1 MHKFVY
7 ITEAVYCHV
16 VLKCPG
22 ASWNGIATP
31 SWYFLMLL
39 GDVSAHLANISTAPC
54 HAAKISI
61 HVLVS
66 FLRASWQLRDS
77 SWLFLTSSFSFTPIF
92 RSLQERPSLVKNN
105 WETIKKPLRRCQEG
119 PRSVQERARL
129 IKESQI
135 FWTCSTNFQKF
146 LVLPT
151 VQESSRSVKKCQ
163 ELVTEVAK
171 KYQDIHF
178 GTLLVQIRI
187 VGQGPKGKGR
197 KRAGRNR

>member
-1 MHKFVY
+1 MPCCL
-7 ITEAVYCHV
+7 EMS
-16 VLKCPG
+16 G

-31 SWYFLMLL
+31 SWSFLMLL
-39 GDVSAHLANISTAPC
+39 GDVSAHLDNISTAPC

-105 WETIKKPLRRCQEG
+105 WETIKKPLRCCQEG
-119 PRSVQERARL
+119 PSSVQERARL

-135 FWTCSTNFQKF
+135 FEHVPRIFKSSWSCRPFKNRQEVSRIGYRSRQEVSRHKFRHTSCSNSYSGTGANLTILICF
-146 LVLPT
+146 LHIVTPVLLGC
-151 VQESSRSVKKCQ
+151 VY
-163 ELVTEVAK
+163 A
-171 KYQDIHF
+171 
-178 GTLLVQIRI
+178 
-187 VGQGPKGKGR
+187 
-197 KRAGRNR
+197 

>member
-1 MHKFVY
+1 MP
-7 ITEAVYCHV
+7 C
-16 VLKCPG
+16 CPEMSG

-39 GDVSAHLANISTAPC
+39 GDVSSHLDNISTAPC
-54 HAAKISI
+54 HAAKISL
-61 HVLVS
+61 HVLFS

-77 SWLFLTSSFSFTPIF
+77 SSPLDYSWRALSRL
-92 RSLQERPSLVKNN
+92 RSLQERPSLVENN

-129 IKESQI
+129 VKESHI

-171 KYQDIHF
+171 KYQDINF

-187 VGQGPKGKGR
+187 VGQGPKSYP
-197 KRAGRNR
+197 

>member
-1 MHKFVY
+1 MTSHHIL
-7 ITEAVYCHV
+7 ITSPQLLVTQLIFRYMF
-16 VLKCPG
+16 LS
-22 ASWNGIATP
+22 ASWEHLDSFVTP
-31 SWYFLMLL
+31 LDYSW
-39 GDVSAHLANISTAPC
+39 
-54 HAAKISI
+54 
-61 HVLVS
+61 
-66 FLRASWQLRDS
+66 RALSRL
-77 SWLFLTSSFSFTPIF
+77 

-105 WETIKKPLRRCQEG
+105 WETIEKPLRRCQEG

-129 IKESQI
+129 VKESQI

-171 KYQDIHF
+171 KYQDINF

-187 VGQGPKGKGR
+187 VGQGPQTAFLGSFIIFYSR
-197 KRAGRNR
+197 HEQAWSDAPYMSI

>member
-1 MHKFVY
+1 MTSHHIL
-7 ITEAVYCHV
+7 ITSRQLLVTQLRFRYMF
-16 VLKCPG
+16 LS
-22 ASWNGIATP
+22 ASWEHLDSFVTP
-31 SWYFLMLL
+31 LDYSW
-39 GDVSAHLANISTAPC
+39 
-54 HAAKISI
+54 
-61 HVLVS
+61 
-66 FLRASWQLRDS
+66 RALSRL
-77 SWLFLTSSFSFTPIF
+77 

-129 IKESQI
+129 VKESHI
-135 FWTCSTNFQKF
+135 CWTCSTNFQKF

-171 KYQDIHF
+171 KYQDINF

-187 VGQGPKGKGR
+187 VGQGLNVMSSHFPIFDQHQ
-197 KRAGRNR
+197 